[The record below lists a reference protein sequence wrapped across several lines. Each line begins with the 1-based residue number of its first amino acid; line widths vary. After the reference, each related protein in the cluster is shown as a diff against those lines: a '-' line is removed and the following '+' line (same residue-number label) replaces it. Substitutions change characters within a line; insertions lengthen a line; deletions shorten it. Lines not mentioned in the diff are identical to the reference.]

1 MDFSLLNKNSE
12 MTVEHGQNYD
22 TYEMFYREY
31 LWLDQFDRQL
41 EQAVSWKQKQS
52 AIEQVFIPNTLD
64 DMKRFFVYV
73 TSQYNEQTEPQIKM
87 AWKQKVKKCYKVS
100 SILFDTDKD
109 FGKLQETYILAQN
122 HILEV
127 DEILER
133 RTKVSRIVY
142 LAPTFVGMIFWLIHF
157 CSNVFGEN
165 SIQFEICAILATLA
179 GSFFFDKSDHF
190 MVTTLVACN
199 SILCL
204 LGLSAPWLFSKNI
217 DWVMVIVSLMIF
229 VYYGFQYFAPKQKK
243 IHRSIQKILTK

>member
-1 MDFSLLNKNSE
+1 MEFKEYLISKGVTEEQAAEIVGGMPEKEFHLTKEEKLDERYAKLKQQKEDVDTQLETANTTIEDLKNSNKSNE
-12 MTVEHGQNYD
+12 DLQTKVTEYEGQIE
-22 TYEMFYREY
+22 T
-31 LWLDQFDRQL
+31 LK
-41 EQAVSWKQKQS
+41 EQSADIQKQS

-190 MVTTLVACN
+190 L
-199 SILCL
+199 
-204 LGLSAPWLFSKNI
+204 
-217 DWVMVIVSLMIF
+217 
-229 VYYGFQYFAPKQKK
+229 
-243 IHRSIQKILTK
+243 